1 MIHRQTPKSSLRCL
15 CQTSPNPSRRFTVG
29 TIRTPDLDSAKITHS
44 RLIKSNSSIDP
55 YTWNTILTAY
65 SRHGPTWD
73 ALQLFE
79 EMPVRDTV
87 SWNAT
92 IAGHASR
99 GDNASALAL
108 LVRMVRTGFAPDQH
122 TLGSALKAAA
132 GAGRVVHGRQVHALA
147 LKTGLA
153 HAVFSG
159 SALVDMYAKCGS
171 IGDSASAFEALRA
184 RNRVSW
190 NAMIAGH
197 ARSGDRAA
205 VFRIFDRMGRE
216 GIGPDE
222 ATFAGLLALLD
233 DPAVY
238 KLTTQVHAK
247 FVKHGLASDA
257 TACNAT
263 IASYSECGSI
273 DDSMKVFA
281 EMDDGIRDRVTYN
294 SVLAAYA
301 YHCDGDRAIEVF
313 VGMRKLGLE
322 QDAYAYTSVISACAQ
337 MEQLKQGRSLH
348 GLVIKR
354 GFENTTTVSNAL
366 VTMYAKS
373 DIVNDAMTCFERMVS
388 KDSYSWNAIL
398 TGLSQCGL
406 SEAALRIFSQMRAA
420 GLEIDPYSLST
431 ALRSCSDLAVL
442 RSGRQIHALAV
453 LTGFR
458 DSDYVSS
465 SLIFMYSKCGLIDDA
480 KALFDESRKVSPVAW
495 NSIIFAYAQH
505 GQGHAA
511 LELFARMRER
521 GLRPNHVTF
530 IAVITACS
538 HIGLVNEG
546 SRYLESMER
555 DYGVPARMEHYACG
569 VDLYGRAG
577 RLEEAEAL
585 IESMPFEADAM
596 VLVTLLGACRMHGE
610 IEMAM
615 RVGQRMMEM
624 DAGEHATY
632 VLLGE
637 VYAQCGRWGERKA
650 VRRAMRERGVAKV
663 PGWSWFEAHEGVHA
677 FNAEDRSHPRMAE
690 VYRMAAE
697 LTAEAGVPDCVDGDV
712 EVYSLD

>member
-1 MIHRQTPKSSLRCL
+1 
-15 CQTSPNPSRRFTVG
+15 
-29 TIRTPDLDSAKITHS
+29 
-44 RLIKSNSSIDP
+44 
-55 YTWNTILTAY
+55 
-65 SRHGPTWD
+65 
-73 ALQLFE
+73 
-79 EMPVRDTV
+79 MPVRDTV

-108 LVRMVRTGFAPDQH
+108 LVRMVRAGFAPDQH

-205 VFRIFDRMGRE
+205 VFRVFDRMGRE
-216 GIGPDE
+216 GVGPDE

-247 FVKHGLASDA
+247 VVKHGLASDA

-263 IASYSECGSI
+263 IASYSECGLI
-273 DDSMKVFA
+273 DDSIKVFA

-337 MEQLKQGRSLH
+337 REQLKQGRSLH
-348 GLVIKR
+348 GLVTKR

-373 DIVNDAMTCFERMVS
+373 DMVNDAMMCFECMVS

-398 TGLSQCGL
+398 TGLSQSGL
-406 SEAALRIFSQMRAA
+406 SEDALRIFSQMRAA
-420 GLEIDPYSLST
+420 RLEIDQYSLST
-431 ALRSCSDLAVL
+431 ALRSCAPPIGPSN
-442 RSGRQIHALAV
+442 
-453 LTGFR
+453 
-458 DSDYVSS
+458 
-465 SLIFMYSKCGLIDDA
+465 DA
-480 KALFDESRKVSPVAW
+480 KASFDESCKDSPVAW

-538 HIGLVNEG
+538 HIGLVDEG

-555 DYGVPARMEHYACG
+555 DYGVPARMEHYACA

-585 IESMPFEADAM
+585 IKSMPFEA
-596 VLVTLLGACRMHGE
+596 LTRWMHGE
-610 IEMAM
+610 VEMAM

-637 VYAQCGRWGERKA
+637 VYARCGRWGERKA

-663 PGWSWFEAHEGVHA
+663 PGWSWLEAREGVHA
-677 FNAEDRSHPRMAE
+677 FNAEDRSHPRMAD
-690 VYRMAAE
+690 VYRMVVE
-697 LTAEAGVPDCVDGDV
+697 LTAEARVPDCVDRDA
-712 EVYSLD
+712 EVYCLD